1 MKENYNGGVE
11 GEIMEKNTV
20 FGEES
25 FIIPNMARMI
35 ETKTKQLE
43 KNSLITRIAV
53 DFLLDRDKV
62 ERWIN
67 LCINLDKIDKTDLID
82 IATKK
87 RFADMENI
95 INEQD
100 EQIRELKQS
109 QNQKAIEV
117 LEKLKNNIW
126 DLNIGDYYLQN
137 GGLFENIKVKR
148 AEVYELID
156 NQIKE
161 LRSEE

>member
-1 MKENYNGGVE
+1 
-11 GEIMEKNTV
+11 MEKNTV